1 MTSKKSKE
9 EARTLLSTVDSLR
22 KKVVGKSIPDEK
34 FVSQKAKQFLSN
46 ESSLSLSIPEAAYVF
61 NYLKVGNSSEKIA
74 KFWRQY
80 VKQQAKECASKS
92 TSLLTFLGQALY
104 TAFLSNFCTN
114 QV

>member
-22 KKVVGKSIPDEK
+22 KKVGGKSIPDEK

-74 KFWRQY
+74 NFWRQY
-80 VKQQAKECASKS
+80 VKQQAKEVARIC
-92 TSLLTFLGQALY
+92 
-104 TAFLSNFCTN
+104 
-114 QV
+114 